1 MIVVDGGALGAVLAV
16 DGEGAGDALGVQDG
30 DGHRR
35 LHVPRPQELIRRH
48 SALL

>member
-1 MIVVDGGALGAVLAV
+1 MIVVDGGALGAVLAI

-30 DGHRR
+30 DGHGR
-35 LHVPRPQELIRRH
+35 LDVPRAQELGRD